1 MSGGK
6 KKRPKARM
14 YSESELRRGIRDA
27 TDAVTKRVMLL
38 CIVAARDEF
47 KPDADKTVQ
56 FTQTMMRYV
65 EYERLGLVDLKTAS
79 ESLKKHTGIDL
90 RLSRWKE

>member
-14 YSESELRRGIRDA
+14 YSESELRREIRNAKDE
-27 TDAVTKRVMLL
+27 AVKTILLL

-47 KPDADKTVQ
+47 NPDADKTVQ
-56 FTQTMMRYV
+56 FMQTMSRYIN
-65 EYERLGLVDLKTAS
+65 YEKEGLIDLSVAS
-79 ESLKKHTGIDL
+79 DSLKKHTGIDL
-90 RLSRWKE
+90 RLSRW